1 MEANEL
7 NSTDELEHV
16 EIDSCELEYLWCR
29 ETVDP
34 FQRTVVFLH
43 EGLGCVQSWGD
54 FPQLLAASTGLA
66 VLAYSRAGYGGSG
79 STSTPRTPEWML
91 DEALVVLPALLEIF
105 EIKSYILIGHSDGAS
120 IGIIY
125 AGSKRQGHLQGLV
138 LMAPHV
144 FLEQVSLTGIDHARL
159 MYQTADLR
167 DKLVRY
173 HGSQVD
179 GAFWGWNNFWRRPD
193 IRDWNIEDSLDKID
207 LPVLV
212 IQGADDE
219 YGSIAQL
226 DSIESRVPV
235 EVERHFLENVGHSP
249 YREQPEFVLNTI
261 NRFIGHL

>member
-1 MEANEL
+1 L
-7 NSTDELEHV
+7 NSTAQLEHI
-16 EIDSCELEYLWCR
+16 EIDGCQLEYLWSR
-29 ETVDP
+29 EIVEP
-34 FQRTVVFLH
+34 FQRTVVLLH

-79 STSTPRTPEWML
+79 PTSMPRTPDWMHH
-91 DEALVVLPALLEIF
+91 EALVVLPALLEKFDIG
-105 EIKSYILIGHSDGAS
+105 SSVLIGHSDGAS

-125 AGSKRQGHLQGLV
+125 AGSKGQGNLQGLV

-159 MYQTADLR
+159 MYQTEDLR

-249 YREQPEFVLNTI
+249 YRERPEFVLNTI
-261 NRFIGHL
+261 NRFIGRL

>member
-1 MEANEL
+1 M
-7 NSTDELEHV
+7 NSTGELEHV
-16 EIDSCELEYLWCR
+16 EIDGCELEYLWCR

-34 FQRTVVFLH
+34 FRRTVVFLH

-79 STSTPRTPEWML
+79 STSTPRTPDWMHH
-91 DEALVVLPALLEIF
+91 EALVVLPALLEKF
-105 EIKSYILIGHSDGAS
+105 EIESYILIGHSDGAS

-138 LMAPHV
+138 LIAPHV

-207 LPVLV
+207 VPTLV
-212 IQGADDE
+212 IQGVDDE
-219 YGSIAQL
+219 YGSAAQL
-226 DSIESRVPV
+226 DSIESRVSAQ
-235 EVERHFLENVGHSP
+235 VERHLLENVGHSP

-261 NRFIGHL
+261 NRFIGRL

>member
-1 MEANEL
+1 M
-7 NSTDELEHV
+7 NSTHELGHV

-79 STSTPRTPEWML
+79 STSTPRAPDWIHH
-91 DEALVVLPALLEIF
+91 EALVVLPALLEKF
-105 EIKSYILIGHSDGAS
+105 EIESYILIGHSDGAS

-125 AGSKRQGHLQGLV
+125 AGSKRQGHLQGLI

-144 FLEQVSLTGIDHARL
+144 FLEQISLTGIDHARL

>member
-1 MEANEL
+1 M
-7 NSTDELEHV
+7 NSIGELEHV
-16 EIDSCELEYLWCR
+16 EIDGCELEYLWCR

-79 STSTPRTPEWML
+79 STSTPRAPDWIHH
-91 DEALVVLPALLEIF
+91 EALVVLPALLEKF
-105 EIKSYILIGHSDGAS
+105 EIESYILIGHSDGAS

-125 AGSKRQGHLQGLV
+125 AGSKRQGHLQGLI

-144 FLEQVSLTGIDHARL
+144 FLEQISLTGIDHARL

-179 GAFWGWNNFWRRPD
+179 GAFWGWNNFWRRPG
-193 IRDWNIEDSLDKID
+193 ILDWNIEDCLDKID

-219 YGSIAQL
+219 YGSIAQI

-235 EVERHFLENVGHSP
+235 AVERHFLENVGHSP

>member
-1 MEANEL
+1 L
-7 NSTDELEHV
+7 NSTGELERV
-16 EIDSCELEYLWCR
+16 EIDGCELEYLWCR

-79 STSTPRTPEWML
+79 STSTSRPPDWMHH
-91 DEALVVLPALLEIF
+91 EALVVLPALLEKF
-105 EIKSYILIGHSDGAS
+105 EIESYILIGHSDGAS

-138 LMAPHV
+138 LIAPHV